1 MSEHAIKDDETQH
14 DVRQSIAADLSG
26 RSRWLYRILPPILF
40 LIVVLG
46 AAVRYRAMIFDAGN
60 GYIPLVFSIVL
71 SIFLSLL
78 PPMICVVQN
87 TTRRRQLNRLAN
99 LTRFAVSRTTYFRT
113 ALTAVDGS
121 RTGAVD
127 ADFEAPLFVYF
138 VIVFIG
144 FVAFLIGYSFHAAFD
159 IPSVILGGLHPSTD
173 ADYNAYQAGTFC
185 VMATAFVASY
195 VYSLGRL
202 LDRVN
207 NNDLYPISLYYYAVR
222 VVIAC
227 AAAAIVRH
235 TADVFGLQ
243 STPLL
248 LLVAFGIGFAPD
260 LFIVAV
266 SRRAFQAVKIW
277 GSRDDPAAETRPRSL
292 PLLMIDDLTRD
303 KIDRLGELG
312 IDSAQVLARQNP
324 FLLLPRLPYDLGLI
338 VDWIGQAQLYVLV
351 REQALDALRKIYV
364 RDVFDLHVRLLSNP
378 PCPKV
383 CAALDLGAEEA
394 VALGQQLD
402 QDPSYARLF
411 EVRTAL
417 VP

>member
-1 MSEHAIKDDETQH
+1 MSERAIDDDEIHH
-14 DVRQSIAADLSG
+14 DARQSIAADLSG

-46 AAVRYRAMIFDAGN
+46 AAFRYRMMILGAATIS
-60 GYIPLVFSIVL
+60 IPMVFSVVL
-71 SIFLSLL
+71 AIFLSLL

-99 LTRFAVSRTTYFRT
+99 LTRFTVSHTTYFRT
-113 ALTAVDGS
+113 AVTAVDGS

-127 ADFEAPLFVYF
+127 ADFGPPLFVYF

-144 FVAFLIGYSFHAAFD
+144 FVAFLIGYSFRAWFD
-159 IPSVILGGLHPSTD
+159 IPSVILGGLRQPAD
-173 ADYNAYQAGTFC
+173 ADYNAYQGGTFC
-185 VMATAFVASY
+185 VMATAFIASY

-207 NNDLYPISLYYYAVR
+207 NNDLYPVSLYYYAVR

-243 STPLL
+243 STSLL

-260 LFIVAV
+260 LFILAV
-266 SRRAFQAVKIW
+266 IRRAFQAIKIW
-277 GSRDDPAAETRPRSL
+277 GSRDDPAAGTRPPSL

-303 KIDRLGELG
+303 KVDRLGELG

-351 REQALDALRKIYV
+351 REQALNALRQVYV
-364 RDVFDLHVRLLSNP
+364 RDVFDLHVRLLSKP

-383 CAALDLGAEEA
+383 CAALDLSAEEA
-394 VALGQQLD
+394 AALGQQLD
-402 QDPSYARLF
+402 QDPSYARLL